1 MKLIQDNAGVML
13 ATLLMVWAVRQTG
26 YAYVDG
32 Y

>member
-13 ATLLMVWAVRQTG
+13 ATLFVVWAARQTG
-26 YAYVDG
+26 YFYVDG